1 MKKIISVLFALCL
14 CMAASAQQHMKFMGI
29 PLDGTID
36 DFSLKLKAKGVTY
49 DAAESKA
56 AGKGIRK
63 FCGTFMGEKA
73 TFTVFYNYKSKI
85 VFSAVAELYYPTV
98 ESAHT
103 PFVNLNDQL
112 QQKYPDATCKEY
124 TGPDGKTDGLA
135 FDIFDETGD
144 NRIGFILQTLRVPS
158 SGYGI
163 SICLTYTDTDNLM
176 KSEKILSED
185 L

>member
-1 MKKIISVLFALCL
+1 MKKIISVFFALCL
-14 CMAASAQQHMKFMGI
+14 CLAASAQQHMKFMGI

-36 DFSLKLKAKGVTY
+36 DFSMKLRSKGVTY

-63 FCGTFMGEKA
+63 FCGTFMGEMA
-73 TFTVFYNYKSKI
+73 TFTVFYNHKSKI

-135 FDIFDETGD
+135 FDIFDETGN

>member
-1 MKKIISVLFALCL
+1 
-14 CMAASAQQHMKFMGI
+14 MAASAQQHMKFMGI

-36 DFSLKLKAKGVTY
+36 DFTMKLKDKGVTY

-63 FCGTFMGEKA
+63 FCGTFMGEEA

>member
-1 MKKIISVLFALCL
+1 MKKIISVFFALCL

-36 DFSLKLKAKGVTY
+36 DFAMKLKAKGVTY
-49 DAAESKA
+49 DAAESKV

-63 FCGTFMGEKA
+63 FCGTFMGEMA

-163 SICLTYTDTDNLM
+163 SIYLTYTDSDNFM
-176 KSEKILSED
+176 KSEKILGED

>member
-1 MKKIISVLFALCL
+1 MKKIISVFFALCL
-14 CMAASAQQHMKFMGI
+14 CMAASAQQHLKFMGI

-36 DFSLKLKAKGVTY
+36 DFTMKLKAKGVTY

-124 TGPDGKTDGLA
+124 TGPDGDVDGLA

-163 SICLTYTDTDNLM
+163 SIYLTYTDSDNFM
-176 KSEKILSED
+176 KSEKILGED
-185 L
+185 M

>member
-1 MKKIISVLFALCL
+1 MKKIISVFFALCL
-14 CMAASAQQHMKFMGI
+14 CLAASAQQHMKFMGI

-36 DFSLKLKAKGVTY
+36 DFSMKLRSKGVTY

>member
-1 MKKIISVLFALCL
+1 MKKIISVFFALCL
-14 CMAASAQQHMKFMGI
+14 CLAASAQQHMKFMGI

-36 DFSLKLKAKGVTY
+36 DFSMKLRSKGVTY

-63 FCGTFMGEKA
+63 FCGTFMGEMA

-135 FDIFDETGD
+135 FDIFDETGN

>member
-1 MKKIISVLFALCL
+1 MKKIISVFFALCL

-36 DFSLKLKAKGVTY
+36 NFSMKLRSKGVTY

-124 TGPDGKTDGLA
+124 KGPDGDVDGLA
-135 FDIFDETGD
+135 MEIFDETGD
-144 NRIGFILQTLRVPS
+144 NMIGFILQTLKSPS

-163 SICLTYTDTDNLM
+163 SIYLTYTDSDNLM
-176 KSEKILSED
+176 KSEKILSDD

>member
-1 MKKIISVLFALCL
+1 MKKIISVFFVLCL
-14 CMAASAQQHMKFMGI
+14 CVAASAQQHMKFMGI

-36 DFSLKLKAKGVTY
+36 DFSMKLKAKGVTY

>member
-1 MKKIISVLFALCL
+1 MKKIISVFFAICL

-36 DFSLKLKAKGVTY
+36 NFSMKLKAKGVTY

-85 VFSAVAELYYPTV
+85 VFSAAVELNYPTV

-112 QQKYPDATCKEY
+112 RQKYPDATCKEN
-124 TGPDGKTDGLA
+124 TGPDGKADGLA
-135 FDIFDETGD
+135 FDIFDETSD
-144 NRIGFILQTLRVPS
+144 ERIGFILQTLKVPG

-163 SICLTYTDTDNLM
+163 SICLTYTDMDNFQ
-176 KSEKILSED
+176 KSEAILSED

>member
-1 MKKIISVLFALCL
+1 MKKIISVFFALCL
-14 CMAASAQQHMKFMGI
+14 CIAASAQQHMKFMGI

-36 DFSLKLKAKGVTY
+36 NFAMELKAKGITY
-49 DAAESKA
+49 DAAESKSA
-56 AGKGIRK
+56 DAGTRIFYGK
-63 FCGTFMGEKA
+63 FMGEKA
-73 TFTVFYNYKSKI
+73 RFIVFYNYKSKI
-85 VFSAVAELYYPTV
+85 VFSAAVELNYPTV

-124 TGPDGKTDGLA
+124 KEPDGDVDGLA
-135 FDIFDETGD
+135 MEIFDETGD
-144 NRIGFILQTLRVPS
+144 NMIGFILQTLKAPS

-163 SICLTYTDTDNLM
+163 SIYLTYTDSDNLM
-176 KSEKILSED
+176 KSEKILSDD

>member
-1 MKKIISVLFALCL
+1 MKKIISVFFALCL
-14 CMAASAQQHMKFMGI
+14 CLAASAQQHMKFMGI

-36 DFSLKLKAKGVTY
+36 DFSMKLRSKGVTY

-124 TGPDGKTDGLA
+124 TGPDGDVDGLA
-135 FDIFDETGD
+135 IEIFDEAGE
-144 NRIGFILQTLRVPS
+144 NMIGFILQTLKAPS

-163 SICLTYTDTDNLM
+163 SIYLTYTDSDNFM
-176 KSEKILSED
+176 KSEKILGED

>member
-29 PLDGTID
+29 PLDGTVD
-36 DFSLKLKAKGVTY
+36 NFALKLKAKGVTY
-49 DAAESKA
+49 DAVKSKA
-56 AGKGIRK
+56 AGAGIRIFK
-63 FCGTFMGEKA
+63 GTFMDEKA
-73 TFTVFYNYKSKI
+73 TFVVFYNSKSKM
-85 VFSAVAELYYPTV
+85 VFSAMAELYYPTV

-103 PFVNLNDQL
+103 PFVNLTESL
-112 QQKYPDATCKEY
+112 KLKYPDATCKEN

-135 FDIFDETGD
+135 FDIFDETSD
-144 NRIGFILQTLRVPS
+144 ERIGFILQTLKVPS

-163 SICLTYTDTDNLM
+163 SICLTYTDMDNLQ

>member
-1 MKKIISVLFALCL
+1 MKKIISVFFVLCL

-36 DFSLKLKAKGVTY
+36 DFSVKLKAKGVTY
-49 DAAESKA
+49 DATESKA

-112 QQKYPDATCKEY
+112 QQKYPDSTCKEY

-163 SICLTYTDTDNLM
+163 SICLTYTDSDNLM

>member
-1 MKKIISVLFALCL
+1 MKKIISVFFAICL

-36 DFSLKLKAKGVTY
+36 NFALKLKAKGVTY

-63 FCGTFMGEKA
+63 FCGTFMGEMA